1 MKKKLIIV
9 PIQKKC
15 SHIKV
20 LNSNKNAKIN
30 NHHETDS
37 VKSEWKTPLWAGSLT
52 YDIVHPVKSD
62 CPAKDSYNPV
72 FCSESKTCNLL
83 VDPVPNQLR
92 SHDQLNDTQ
101 PVSALLM
108 ALR

>member
-37 VKSEWKTPLWAGSLT
+37 VKSEWKTPLWA
-52 YDIVHPVKSD
+52 
-62 CPAKDSYNPV
+62 
-72 FCSESKTCNLL
+72 
-83 VDPVPNQLR
+83 VP
-92 SHDQLNDTQ
+92 
-101 PVSALLM
+101 
-108 ALR
+108 